1 MSISHENLHTT
12 AESLNVCKIQNYN
25 NDIINNN
32 YPNTTNDNNTNN
44 VGPKEYRWNKLCNEV
59 TMLPERILVWQK
71 VFENLKEFF
80 TFYSV

>member
-1 MSISHENLHTT
+1 MYVKFKTT
-12 AESLNVCKIQNYN
+12 TMTLS
-25 NDIINNN
+25 
-32 YPNTTNDNNTNN
+32 TTIN

-80 TFYSV
+80 IFYSV